1 MENTNRS
8 HCRLD
13 FIQEVV
19 ATDDATRTVTVRLK
33 PDPKRYEW
41 ITKDGEDYLLDKF
54 DRSIMSKASFISLLA
69 QMKNKPIYYHEPKI
83 KNLTKYYKSRKKT
96 VRRTIQTGL
105 IEFNPIDKSE
115 EFLEQLETDHLKFV
129 ILSLD
134 TVGSTVLANTID
146 PKTYALITSIIAY
159 EISNIVSLFNGY
171 VLKYTGD
178 GIIAYFPEPSF
189 ISMNDL
195 SVDCALS
202 LRALFVK
209 VLNPLFRI
217 NKLPTIDIRIGLDA
231 GEAYV
236 QTIGNPSAKQH
247 KDIIGIV
254 ISLAA
259 KIQAKAK
266 TNEIYLGEVV
276 ERNLHIS
283 WRERCKEVLDIVDW
297 KYTNHDGTK
306 YKVYSI
312 N

>member
-1 MENTNRS
+1 MENTNRR
-8 HCRLD
+8 HCRID

-19 ATDDATRTVTVRLK
+19 ATDDATRTVTVRFK

-41 ITKDGEDYLLDKF
+41 IKKDGEDYLLDKF
-54 DRSIMSKASFISLLA
+54 DRSIMSKTSFISLLE

-83 KNLTKYYKSRKKT
+83 KNLSKYYKSRKKT
-96 VRRTIQTGL
+96 VRRIIQTGI

-115 EFLEQLETDHLKFV
+115 AFLEQLETDHLKFV

-134 TVGSTVLANTID
+134 TVGSTVLANTIE

-209 VLNPLFRI
+209 VINPLFKI
-217 NKLPTIDIRIGLDA
+217 YKFPAIDIRIGLDA

-283 WRERCKEVLDIVDW
+283 WRERCKEVVDIVDW
-297 KYTNHDGTK
+297 KYINHDGTK
-306 YKVYSI
+306 YKIYSI